1 MSNFKQYLKNSE
13 FSYVMLLDI
22 VNFGVDSGVFMPCV
36 TYSAAKEWIKD
47 NEKAFE
53 DCVEYY
59 DEIGMSPAMSTLSEL
74 YCTVYSWVVDMYA
87 IEVVNLVEDSTLEEV
102 LEDKGIAD
110 LTADQ
115 IKRLDEQYLF

>member
-47 NEKAFE
+47 NEKAFKE
-53 DCVEYY
+53 YVEYY
-59 DEIGMSPAMSTLSEL
+59 DALGKWVWFTTLPEL
-74 YCTVYSWVVDMYA
+74 YCAVYSWVVEMYA
-87 IEVVNLVEDSTLEEV
+87 IKVVNLVEDSTLEEV

-110 LTADQ
+110 LTEEQ
-115 IKRLDEQYLF
+115 VQRLDEQYLF